1 MELVFERRGIFAF
14 DQRVDIKIK
23 RDARTAELINA
34 ILRLWA
40 SRLAD
45 FVNAFTKRADIG
57 NDINVTFLRLLCD
70 RECSLR
76 RICEFLTQ
84 LL

>member
-1 MELVFERRGIFAF
+1 MELVLERGGIFAF

-23 RDARTAELINA
+23 WDARTAELIDA

-45 FVNAFTKRADIG
+45 FVNAFPNEPTLEI
-57 NDINVTFLRLLCD
+57 I
-70 RECSLR
+70 
-76 RICEFLTQ
+76 
-84 LL
+84 

>member
-23 RDARTAELINA
+23 WDARTAELINA

-57 NDINVTFLRLLCD
+57 NDINMPFLRLLRD